1 MNDSIF
7 RKKSIDRISSPEES
21 LDYLKVTRPA
31 VWMILVVIVLIIL
44 AIVIWSITGRIE
56 ENIIAN
62 NEVKTVSITPIELLF
77 D

>member
-77 D
+77 N

>member
-56 ENIIAN
+56 ENIIVN

-77 D
+77 N

>member
-56 ENIIAN
+56 ENIIVN
-62 NEVKTVSITPIELLF
+62 NEVKTVSIAPIELLF